1 MARAWAVEFSSS
13 ELVTASGE
21 LFDGAAFFEL
31 VEHAEEGARVGFAE
45 MEGAGDVLGRGRI
58 GGNLKKTKD
67 IVGAELRRARHRL
80 RAEPG

>member
-1 MARAWAVEFSSS
+1 
-13 ELVTASGE
+13 
-21 LFDGAAFFEL
+21 
-31 VEHAEEGARVGFAE
+31 